1 MEESQG
7 FPKVRVLFY
16 QYDELSLKSKTRED
30 PTSGIQIH
38 YKMEDDTNIEN
49 ITSEKFLSQVNTK
62 RDFTKYLSCK
72 IAQVLSAAGKRY
84 IVAYSITAKSNI
96 VDFPDELKFH
106 SHEEADSLI
115 VLQCTDVAKSNP
127 FCQLCV
133 SCSDTDVLLLLLYF
147 YPQICNNIIFHERLM
162 LNVHTMH
169 SGMKNVKRC

>member
-72 IAQVLSAAGKRY
+72 IAQVLPAAGKRY

-96 VDFPDELKFH
+96 F
-106 SHEEADSLI
+106 
-115 VLQCTDVAKSNP
+115 QTN
-127 FCQLCV
+127 
-133 SCSDTDVLLLLLYF
+133 
-147 YPQICNNIIFHERLM
+147 
-162 LNVHTMH
+162 
-169 SGMKNVKRC
+169 